1 MGRERLDE
9 LGTEAVALKIADG
22 ATYRE
27 IAGDAHVG
35 LGTLCAWIESDPER
49 SQACARAREISA
61 QAFEERAQEE
71 IQHAKDPFELSKA
84 KELAIHWRWRAAVTN
99 PKYNPKTEHKHS
111 GSLTIKTAEQELAE
125 LNTQAAGSPKVA

>member
-9 LGTEAVALKIADG
+9 LGTEAIALKIADS

-27 IAGDAHVG
+27 IAGEAKVG

-61 QAFEERAQEE
+61 QGFEERAQEE
-71 IQHAKDPFELSKA
+71 IQAAKDQFELAKA

-99 PKYNPKTEHKHS
+99 PKYNPKTVTQHT
-111 GSLTIKTAEQELAE
+111 GSIG
-125 LNTQAAGSPKVA
+125 LNVVASKLDESL